1 MQGIRWVAAFI
12 ALALIVT
19 SPCYAKDEIVGEWHV
34 SHDTHAVLRTSDG
47 GHIAVG
53 ELWDV
58 DAGQYDF
65 WVVRVSPDKTITW
78 QKAFGGGGWDIAFSV
93 DDTKDGG
100 YVVAGTT
107 ESFGAGDDDFWVLKL
122 NSAGDIVWEKAYGG
136 KGSDYAKSVHE
147 TSDGGF
153 IVSGT
158 TSSFG
163 EGWQDFWVLKLDSDG
178 TVAWQKTYGGK
189 DYDTDSFGKMPIQQ
203 TSDGGF
209 ILGGMTKS
217 FGEGSLDFWILK
229 LNSDG
234 TVAWQKTYGTRRGE
248 EFVTS
253 ILEVPGGGYE
263 VTGCSIYG
271 LVFVIR
277 LDPRGN
283 MVGFSTPG
291 EVPIA
296 VFDTSVV
303 PYSTQGKVTE
313 TSAQVSD
320 TSKLMKK

>member
-1 MQGIRWVAAFI
+1 MKGIRWVVAFI

-19 SPCYAKDEIVGEWHV
+19 SPCYAKDEIVGQWHV

-47 GHIAVG
+47 RYIAVG

-65 WVVRVSPDKTITW
+65 WVVRVNPDKTIAW
-78 QKAFGGGGWDIAFSV
+78 QKAFGRGGWDIAFSV

-100 YVVAGTT
+100 YVVAGST

-122 NSAGDIVWEKAYGG
+122 NSDGDIVWEKAYGG

-163 EGWQDFWVLKLDSDG
+163 EGRQDFWVLKLD
-178 TVAWQKTYGGK
+178 
-189 DYDTDSFGKMPIQQ
+189 
-203 TSDGGF
+203 
-209 ILGGMTKS
+209 
-217 FGEGSLDFWILK
+217 
-229 LNSDG
+229 SDG

-253 ILEVPGGGYE
+253 ILEVPEGGYE
-263 VTGCSIYG
+263 VRGCSVYG

-277 LDPRGN
+277 LDARGN

-291 EVPIA
+291 EVLIA

-303 PYSTQGKVTE
+303 PYSTQGKVTK
-313 TSAQVSD
+313 TSARVSD